1 MENDILTIK
10 CPRCGN
16 PFNVKKEWIG
26 RKAKCRTC
34 QTVFAISSPEGMGRP
49 ASGSGGAGPTH
60 AAPPATPVP
69 LAAAHPSASS
79 EPPASAPAPAPV
91 PPALEPEGVVG
102 LGRVFQWLGEGIK
115 RGLCCIIPLAV
126 VILLSQFV
134 SVLASALCV
143 IPAVFLDP
151 PITGG
156 LVLVLLAAARGEKGL
171 VGRLFAGFS
180 EGRYWPSVGIY
191 WLLCVVFGAASIP
204 TMILLVVVGVGSV
217 MLIVEKGLIGLLVLA
232 ILTPLA
238 FAPTIY
244 LSSRLAWA
252 MPLVMD
258 RRVKVGESLG
268 MSWRLTGRVAHGF
281 GMFVMLVVLSL
292 IGLVGSALVLG
303 TTLAAFNITGLAA
316 IKATAPDLLD
326 SAPGNAGVDRLK
338 RNPGENDQAYEQRKL
353 AEEFRR
359 IGKSVPPRP
368 PGESDAAYK
377 ARAQRVLAE
386 ATRQDTMK
394 KASQVMAVGVVGL
407 LAAGGIFAVL
417 SAALAG
423 VLAVPGMVGYRD
435 MTSPA
440 KAATG

>member
-1 MENDILTIK
+1 MESDILTIK

-60 AAPPATPVP
+60 AAPPAPPVP
-69 LAAAHPSASS
+69 VVAAHPSA
-79 EPPASAPAPAPV
+79 AQQPAPAAPS
-91 PPALEPEGVVG
+91 PPSVSPPLEPEGAIG

-115 RGLCCIIPLAV
+115 RGLCCIIPLTA

-171 VGRLFAGFS
+171 FGRLFAGFS
-180 EGRYWPSVGIY
+180 EGRFWPSMGIY

-204 TMILLVVVGVGSV
+204 TMILLLVVGIGSV

-232 ILTPLA
+232 ILMPIA

-292 IGLVGSALVLG
+292 VGLVGSALVLG

-316 IKATAPDLLD
+316 IKAA
-326 SAPGNAGVDRLK
+326 APGDAGVDRLK
-338 RNPGENDQAYEQRKL
+338 RNPGENDPAYEQRKL

-359 IGKSVPPRP
+359 IGKSMPPRP

-394 KASQVMAVGVVGL
+394 KASQVLAVGVVGL